1 MSVPAG
7 LYSSETFRGS
17 KCAST
22 AQVLQAEERVYIY
35 PRSPPLSPPSAGH
48 AASGPSVLEVALY
61 SRSPSWSAGNAAG
74 GPRTSNPVPDV
85 ESLLKPKNFSVAPGQ
100 MHQQPQAG
108 TAAGT
113 DQREVEQDIYQDI
126 YMMEC

>member
-1 MSVPAG
+1 MPVPAG

-17 KCAST
+17 KCGST
-22 AQVLQAEERVYIY
+22 AQVLKAEERVYIY
-35 PRSPPLSPPSAGH
+35 PRSPPLRPPSAGH
-48 AASGPSVLEVALY
+48 
-61 SRSPSWSAGNAAG
+61 AAG